1 MGRRRNTE
9 YFHILPLYISRF
21 VDLRVVKKHKTS
33 SKMLRRRD
41 MYDMIDRGVKDGH
54 NFSIF
59 VSLLITFTL
68 TTEKRVQIE
77 FDLCTPTI
85 HVQLNDTVGWAKLL
99 ILLCYGHQKG
109 FTAFTKRYGK
119 WKCQKTEYRSKIS
132 LSSPKYIP
140 CFVARHSTRN
150 DSALSSH
157 IYSTKINSVVEWEE

>member
-59 VSLLITFTL
+59 GSLLITIYL
-68 TTEKRVQIE
+68 DDSEK
-77 FDLCTPTI
+77 
-85 HVQLNDTVGWAKLL
+85 
-99 ILLCYGHQKG
+99 
-109 FTAFTKRYGK
+109 
-119 WKCQKTEYRSKIS
+119 S
-132 LSSPKYIP
+132 
-140 CFVARHSTRN
+140 
-150 DSALSSH
+150 
-157 IYSTKINSVVEWEE
+157 